1 VQFSTGAFRKAFDE
15 SLWEMRDISL
25 PERIEELRL
34 ENVQSGCEKRFYL
47 SAKNSRSAPILC
59 CFRADLLIG
68 YDPVQNQRLR
78 KISRFEILTARFS
91 FYQNIK
97 EKV

>member
-1 VQFSTGAFRKAFDE
+1 VQFSTCAFRKAFDE
-15 SLWEMRDISL
+15 SLCEVRDISL

-34 ENVQSGCEKRFYL
+34 GNFQPGCEKRFCL
-47 SAKNSRSAPILC
+47 SAKNSRPAPTLC

-78 KISRFEILTARFS
+78 EIGRFEILTERFS